1 MTLQRQGTVLNGLLM
16 LSLVGCTI
24 LSPPK
29 PAAPKPAPKPIAQAP
44 RAPEPAPTA
53 PVTPEAAP
61 PPAEP
66 SKEVPVAQPAPPARP
81 AAPAPPPA
89 PERASPAPAPATQR
103 GKFIVLNFDNA
114 DIEVVIHAASEI
126 VGFNYVLAPDVK
138 GKVTVQTSSR
148 IPQEEVFNVLLAI
161 LEIHGFT
168 AVKSDNLYKIIKLEG
183 ARERPV
189 PTIVGTTPDP
199 GRVGDEIITQII
211 PVRFASV
218 ADLSN
223 LLRPLISA
231 RGSMIPHRE
240 TNLLI
245 ITDSASN
252 IRRLLDIVRLV
263 DVEVTLDEL
272 QIIPVKYADAQELA
286 QILNQIFAGGRVRG
300 AGAPAAPGAPA
311 PPAPGA
317 QPTPPRAEGAPGE
330 RPPLIVAYRG
340 INVLIVHARKNE
352 LELIRRLLRQLDVDI
367 YGGRRIFIYYAE
379 NTKAKDLAGTMN
391 AIYGRAEAAPAVP
404 AAPRPGAPPGA
415 PPYTPPPRPPAPSGA
430 PGATEIGGVEGE
442 VRIIADEV
450 TNAVIVAT
458 FPRNWQEIEETLK
471 KLDRMP
477 RQVLIEVLVAEITLT
492 DDTRLGIE
500 WAIRSGRF
508 DVFSAPTSPPSTSTT
523 TTLSARPT
531 FPIPSPSPITGIA
544 QGLNFFTF
552 ATNQFFVALNALASD
567 NKVNVLSSPS
577 ILTTENKKA
586 VINVSDSV
594 PVVTSQQ
601 VPLAA
606 ATTTAPTTPTAIAT
620 QTVEY
625 KDAGVILT
633 VTPRIGERGTVA
645 LDIKQ
650 EVNDVGVQE
659 PPTFS
664 RRFTKREAE
673 TSVVLTNNQTLA
685 LGGLIKNRRTFTRS
699 GIPILNR
706 IPLLGLLF
714 GTIEEKI
721 EKTELLILI
730 TPRVVGTALDAAK
743 LTEEM
748 KRITP
753 SIYES
758 IKQVPHPLSP
768 PPKPPAEEVTPPR
781 ERE

>member
-1 MTLQRQGTVLNGLLM
+1 
-16 LSLVGCTI
+16 
-24 LSPPK
+24 
-29 PAAPKPAPKPIAQAP
+29 
-44 RAPEPAPTA
+44 
-53 PVTPEAAP
+53 
-61 PPAEP
+61 
-66 SKEVPVAQPAPPARP
+66 
-81 AAPAPPPA
+81 
-89 PERASPAPAPATQR
+89 
-103 GKFIVLNFDNA
+103 VLNFDNA
-114 DIEVVIHAASEI
+114 DIEVVIHATSEI
-126 VGFNYVLAPDVK
+126 VGFNYVLAPDVR
-138 GKVTVQTSSR
+138 GKVTVQTSNR

-161 LEIHGFT
+161 LEVHGFT

-252 IRRLLDIVRLV
+252 IRRLLEIVRLV

-286 QILNQIFAGGRVRG
+286 QILNQIFAGGRAR
-300 AGAPAAPGAPA
+300 AGAAPTAPAPAPGAP
-311 PPAPGA
+311 
-317 QPTPPRAEGAPGE
+317 PTPPRAEGAPGE

-391 AIYGRAEAAPAVP
+391 AIYGRAEGAPPSAP

-430 PGATEIGGVEGE
+430 PGGSEIGGVEGE
-442 VRIIADEV
+442 VRFIADEV

-508 DVFSAPTSPPSTSTT
+508 DVFSAPATPPTGSAT

-531 FPIPSPSPITGIA
+531 FPIPSPTTITGVA

-552 ATNQFFVALNALASD
+552 ATDQFFGALNALASD

-577 ILTTENKKA
+577 ILTMENKKA

-594 PVVTSQQ
+594 PVITSQQ

-650 EVNDVGVQE
+650 EVNDVGAQE

-685 LGGLIKNRRTFTRS
+685 LGGLIKNRRTLARS

-714 GTIEEKI
+714 GTTEEKI

-730 TPRVVGTALDAAK
+730 TPRVVGTAWDAAK

-753 SIYES
+753 GIHDA
-758 IKQVPHPLSP
+758 IKQTPRRPAP
-768 PPKPPAEEVTPPR
+768 PPEPPAEKVTPPR

>member
-1 MTLQRQGTVLNGLLM
+1 
-16 LSLVGCTI
+16 
-24 LSPPK
+24 
-29 PAAPKPAPKPIAQAP
+29 
-44 RAPEPAPTA
+44 
-53 PVTPEAAP
+53 
-61 PPAEP
+61 
-66 SKEVPVAQPAPPARP
+66 
-81 AAPAPPPA
+81 
-89 PERASPAPAPATQR
+89 
-103 GKFIVLNFDNA
+103 
-114 DIEVVIHAASEI
+114 
-126 VGFNYVLAPDVK
+126 
-138 GKVTVQTSSR
+138 
-148 IPQEEVFNVLLAI
+148 
-161 LEIHGFT
+161 
-168 AVKSDNLYKIIKLEG
+168 
-183 ARERPV
+183 
-189 PTIVGTTPDP
+189 
-199 GRVGDEIITQII
+199 
-211 PVRFASV
+211 
-218 ADLSN
+218 
-223 LLRPLISA
+223 
-231 RGSMIPHRE
+231 
-240 TNLLI
+240 
-245 ITDSASN
+245 
-252 IRRLLDIVRLV
+252 
-263 DVEVTLDEL
+263 
-272 QIIPVKYADAQELA
+272 
-286 QILNQIFAGGRVRG
+286 
-300 AGAPAAPGAPA
+300 
-311 PPAPGA
+311 
-317 QPTPPRAEGAPGE
+317 
-330 RPPLIVAYRG
+330 VAYRG

-391 AIYGRAEAAPAVP
+391 DIYGRAEGAPPGAP

-430 PGATEIGGVEGE
+430 PGGSEIGGVEGE
-442 VRIIADEV
+442 VRFIADEV

-508 DVFSAPTSPPSTSTT
+508 DVFSAPTPPASGVTT

-552 ATNQFFVALNALASD
+552 ATDQFFAALNALASD

-650 EVNDVGVQE
+650 EVNDVGAQE

-730 TPRVVGTALDAAK
+730 TPRVIGTALDAAR

-758 IKQVPHPLSP
+758 IKQAPRQLAP
-768 PPKPPAEEVTPPR
+768 PPKPPAEKETPPR

>member
-1 MTLQRQGTVLNGLLM
+1 
-16 LSLVGCTI
+16 
-24 LSPPK
+24 
-29 PAAPKPAPKPIAQAP
+29 
-44 RAPEPAPTA
+44 
-53 PVTPEAAP
+53 
-61 PPAEP
+61 
-66 SKEVPVAQPAPPARP
+66 
-81 AAPAPPPA
+81 
-89 PERASPAPAPATQR
+89 
-103 GKFIVLNFDNA
+103 VLNFDNA

-161 LEIHGFT
+161 LEVHGFT

-189 PTIVGTTPDP
+189 PTIVGTMPDP

-252 IRRLLDIVRLV
+252 IRRLLEIVRLV

-272 QIIPVKYADAQELA
+272 QIIPVKHADAQELA
-286 QILNQIFAGGRVRG
+286 QILNQIFAGRVRG

-317 QPTPPRAEGAPGE
+317 LPTPPRVEGAPGE

-352 LELIRRLLRQLDVDI
+352 IELIKRLLQQLDVDI

-379 NTKAKDLAGTMN
+379 NTKAKDLAATMN
-391 AIYGRAEAAPAVP
+391 AIYGRAEGAPPGAP

-508 DVFSAPTSPPSTSTT
+508 DVFSAPTSPASTSTT

-552 ATNQFFVALNALASD
+552 ATDQFFIALNALASD

-706 IPLLGLLF
+706 IPILGLLF

-768 PPKPPAEEVTPPR
+768 PPKPPGEKVTPPR